1 METGRSLRPR
11 GGGLS
16 NIFKNLA
23 WLVGGKGF
31 AAVCSLIYLAVLA
44 RSLGLKDFGHFSLI
58 LGTGQ
63 ALVAVAGFQTWQT
76 MVRFGAIA
84 VHEGDW
90 LRFGR
95 LAFLCGAID
104 VSGAIV
110 GTVAA
115 YVIYYGFGGALDL
128 NERYID
134 MAFAFNC
141 AMLWGRMT
149 TPNGIVR
156 VLGRFDVGSYVE
168 ALVPSLRLIASLVIL
183 VTGPSVGK
191 FLFAWAAIDLLANLA
206 YWLAARQLVP
216 EALAAGNFGH
226 WRQAVR
232 ENEGVV
238 SFFGITYSSSTLD
251 ALAKQG
257 PLLAVGY
264 FFGTSAAGIYR
275 LADQLAQS
283 VGKFAQLITRAVFPE
298 FVNARM
304 SFTTE
309 DFHRLFRQVTLIAGL
324 GGLLVTGVAWLFG
337 GILLELVGGEAF
349 ASGAPILLAVAI
361 AASFELAAVS
371 YEPMFYATGHPIYP
385 LIVRG
390 VALGV
395 LLALILA
402 VSGSGPTAV
411 GWSVTAAQALGY
423 ALMSVTAWL
432 VLRQIV
438 AREGAGAR

>member
-1 METGRSLRPR
+1 MGTESSLRPR

-31 AAVCSLIYLAVLA
+31 AAVCSLVYLAVLA

-58 LGTGQ
+58 FGTGQ

-76 MVRFGAIA
+76 MVRFGAVA
-84 VHEGDW
+84 VHENDW
-90 LRFGR
+90 PRFGR

-104 VSGAIV
+104 ISGAIA
-110 GTVAA
+110 GSVAA
-115 YVIYYGFGGALDL
+115 YIIYYGFGGALDL

-168 ALVPSLRLIASLVIL
+168 ALVPALRLIASFAIL
-183 VTGPSVGK
+183 MTGASVGK
-191 FLFAWAAIDLLANLA
+191 FLFAWAAIDLLTNVA
-206 YWLAARQLVP
+206 YWLAARNLVP
-216 EALAAGNFGH
+216 EALAARNFGQ
-226 WRQAVR
+226 WRRTAQ

-238 SFFGITYSSSTLD
+238 SFFGITYASTTLD

-264 FFGTSAAGIYR
+264 FFGTSAAGVYR

-304 SFTTE
+304 SVTTA

-324 GGLLVTGVAWLFG
+324 GGLLVTAVAWLFG
-337 GILLELVGGEAF
+337 GLLLELVGGEAF
-349 ASGAPILLAVAI
+349 AAGAPILLAVAI
-361 AASFELAAVS
+361 AASFELAAVT
-371 YEPMFYATGHPIYP
+371 YEPMFYATGHPVYP
-385 LIVRG
+385 LIVR
-390 VALGV
+390 ALALAV
-395 LLALILA
+395 LLALIVA
-402 VSGSGPTAV
+402 VSGQTPAAV
-411 GWSVTAAQALGY
+411 GWSVTVAQALGY
-423 ALMSVTAWL
+423 VLMSATAWM
-432 VLRQIV
+432 VMRRMI
-438 AREGAGAR
+438 AREV